1 MLMKFKINNM
11 KKIVFLILSMIVL
24 NVQAQNKFALGI
36 KLGQNFSSVNN
47 VSVDRNAAS
56 FHVGAAAQIGVGP
69 SFSIAPEVILTQTKL
84 ESNPSVLELLNN
96 NALKPETYHLN
107 YLAIPVL
114 AQYKVFKSFIIQAGP
129 QYSILLDQKKDGKET
144 ARLAFNS
151 GEFAIVGGAKLDL
164 GGFFLYG
171 RYVIGMNNI
180 RSATELNNNLGDQST
195 WKTRQ
200 WQLGVGFSL
209 FK

>member
-56 FHVGAAAQIGVGP
+56 FHVGAAAQIGLGP

>member
-84 ESNPSVLELLNN
+84 ESNPSVLELFNN

>member
-1 MLMKFKINNM
+1 M
-11 KKIVFLILSMIVL
+11 KKIVFLIMSMIVL
-24 NVQAQNKFALGI
+24 NAQAQNKFALGI
-36 KLGQNFSSVNN
+36 KLGQNFSSINN
-47 VSVDRNAAS
+47 VNVDRNAAS
-56 FHVGAAAQIGVGP
+56 FHLGATTQIGIGP

-84 ESNPSVLELLNN
+84 ESNPSVSELLGN

-114 AQYKVFKSFIIQAGP
+114 AQYKVFKSFIVQAGP
-129 QYSILLDQKKDGKET
+129 QYSILLDQKKDGKEV

-151 GEFAIVGGAKLDL
+151 GEFAVVGGAKLDMN
-164 GGFFLYG
+164 GFFVYG

-180 RSATELNNNLGDQST
+180 RSANELGNNLGDQST

-209 FK
+209 FNY

>member
-1 MLMKFKINNM
+1 MNTM
-11 KKIVFLILSMIVL
+11 KKIFLFLISMIVL
-24 NVQAQNKFALGI
+24 NAHAQNKFALGI

-47 VSVDRNAAS
+47 VNADHNAAS
-56 FHVGAAAQIGVGP
+56 FHLGATAQIGVGP

-84 ESNPSVLELLNN
+84 EANPSVLELLNN

-114 AQYKVFKSFIIQAGP
+114 AQYKVFKSFIVQAGP
-129 QYSILLDQKKDGKET
+129 QYSILLDQQKDGKET

-180 RSATELNNNLGDQST
+180 RSANELSNNLGDQST

-209 FK
+209 FNY

>member
-1 MLMKFKINNM
+1 M
-11 KKIVFLILSMIVL
+11 KKILFILFSINAL
-24 NVQAQNKFALGI
+24 NAQSQNKFALGI

-47 VSVDRNAAS
+47 VNVDRNAAS
-56 FHVGAAAQIGVGP
+56 FHFGATTQIGIGS

-84 ESNPSVLELLNN
+84 ESNPSILELLSNS
-96 NALKPETYHLN
+96 ALKPETYHLN

-114 AQYKVFKSFIIQAGP
+114 AQYKVFKSFVVQAGP
-129 QYSILLDQKKDGKET
+129 QYSILLDQKKDGKEA
-144 ARLAFNS
+144 ARIAFNT

-164 GGFFLYG
+164 NGFFVYG

-180 RSATELNNNLGDQST
+180 RSADELSSNLGDQST
-195 WKTRQ
+195 WETRQ

-209 FK
+209 FNF

>member
-1 MLMKFKINNM
+1 M
-11 KKIVFLILSMIVL
+11 KKIFLFLLSMMVL
-24 NVQAQNKFALGI
+24 NAQAQNKFALAI

-47 VSVDRNAAS
+47 VNVDHNAAS
-56 FHVGAAAQIGVGP
+56 FHIGASAQIGIGS
-69 SFSIAPEVILTQTKL
+69 SFSITPEVILTQTKL
-84 ESNPSVLELLNN
+84 ESNPSVLELLGNS
-96 NALKPETYHLN
+96 ALKPETYHLN

-114 AQYKVFKSFIIQAGP
+114 AQYKVFKSFTVQAGP
-129 QYSILLDQKKDGKET
+129 QYSILLDQQKDGKES

-180 RSATELNNNLGDQST
+180 RSANELSNNLGDPST

-209 FK
+209 FNF

>member
-1 MLMKFKINNM
+1 M
-11 KKIVFLILSMIVL
+11 KKLFFFLMSIMAL
-24 NVQAQNKFALGI
+24 NAQAQNKFALGI

-47 VSVDRNAAS
+47 VNVDHNAAS
-56 FHVGAAAQIGVGP
+56 FHIGAAAQIGIGP

-84 ESNPSVLELLNN
+84 ESNPNVLELLGNS
-96 NALKPETYHLN
+96 ALKPETYHLN

-114 AQYKVFKSFIIQAGP
+114 AQYKLFKSFIVQAGP
-129 QYSILLDQKKDGKET
+129 QYSILLDQQKDGKET

-151 GEFAIVGGAKLDL
+151 GEFAIVGGAKLNL
-164 GGFFLYG
+164 NGFFVYG

-180 RSATELNNNLGDQST
+180 RSANELSNNLGDQST

-209 FK
+209 FNY

>member
-1 MLMKFKINNM
+1 M
-11 KKIVFLILSMIVL
+11 KKLSVFLISMIVL
-24 NVQAQNKFALGI
+24 NAQAQNKFALGL
-36 KLGQNFSSVNN
+36 KLGQNFSSVDN
-47 VSVDRNAAS
+47 VNVDHNAAS
-56 FHVGAAAQIGVGP
+56 FHVGATAQIGIGN

-84 ESNPSVLELLNN
+84 ESNPSPSELMGNS
-96 NALKPETYHLN
+96 ALKPETYHLN

-114 AQYKVFKSFIIQAGP
+114 AQYKVFKSFMIQAGP
-129 QYSILLDQKKDGKET
+129 QYSILLDQQKDGKET

-164 GGFFLYG
+164 NGFFLYG

-180 RSATELNNNLGDQST
+180 RSASELSTNLSDQST

-200 WQLGVGFSL
+200 WQLGLGFSL
-209 FK
+209 FNF

>member
-1 MLMKFKINNM
+1 MNFM
-11 KKIVFLILSMIVL
+11 KKILLFLISMVVL
-24 NVQAQNKFALGI
+24 NAQAQNKFALGI

-47 VSVDRNAAS
+47 VNVDHNAAS
-56 FHVGAAAQIGVGP
+56 FHLGASAQIGIGP

-84 ESNPSVLELLNN
+84 ESNPSVLELMGNS
-96 NALKPETYHLN
+96 ALKPETYHLN

-114 AQYKVFKSFIIQAGP
+114 AQYKVFKSFIVQAGP
-129 QYSILLDQKKDGKET
+129 QYSILLDQQKDGKET

-180 RSATELNNNLGDQST
+180 RSASELSNNLGDQST

-200 WQLGVGFSL
+200 WQLGVGLSIL
-209 FK
+209 NY

>member
-1 MLMKFKINNM
+1 M
-11 KKIVFLILSMIVL
+11 KKIFFFLMSMIVL
-24 NVQAQNKFALGI
+24 NAQAQNKFALGI

-47 VSVDRNAAS
+47 INVDRNAAS

-69 SFSIAPEVILTQTKL
+69 SFSIAPEVILRQTKL
-84 ESNPSVLELLNN
+84 ESNPSVLELLGNS
-96 NALKPETYHLN
+96 ALKPETYHLN

-114 AQYKVFKSFIIQAGP
+114 AQDKVFKSFIIQAGP
-129 QYSILLDQKKDGKET
+129 QYSILLDQQKDGKEA

-164 GGFFLYG
+164 KGFFLYG

-180 RSATELNNNLGDQST
+180 RSASELSTNLGDQST

-200 WQLGVGFSL
+200 WQLGLGFSL
-209 FK
+209 FNY

>member
-1 MLMKFKINNM
+1 M
-11 KKIVFLILSMIVL
+11 KKIFFFLMSMIVL
-24 NVQAQNKFALGI
+24 NAQAQNKFALGI

-47 VSVDRNAAS
+47 INVDRNAAS

-69 SFSIAPEVILTQTKL
+69 YFSIAPEVILTQTKL
-84 ESNPSVLELLNN
+84 ESNPSVLELLGNS
-96 NALKPETYHLN
+96 ALKPETYHLN
-107 YLAIPVL
+107 CLAIPVL

-129 QYSILLDQKKDGKET
+129 QYSILLDQQKDGKE
-144 ARLAFNS
+144 AVRLAFNS

-164 GGFFLYG
+164 KGFFLYG

-180 RSATELNNNLGDQST
+180 RSASELSTNLGDQST

-200 WQLGVGFSL
+200 WQLGLGFSL
-209 FK
+209 FNY

>member
-1 MLMKFKINNM
+1 M
-11 KKIVFLILSMIVL
+11 KKLFFFLMSLLAL

-47 VSVDRNAAS
+47 VNVDHNAAS
-56 FHVGAAAQIGVGP
+56 FHIGAAAQIGVGS

-107 YLAIPVL
+107 YIAIPVL
-114 AQYKVFKSFIIQAGP
+114 AQYKVFKSFIVQAGP
-129 QYSILLDQKKDGKET
+129 QYSILLDQKKDGKEA
-144 ARLAFNS
+144 AREAFET

-164 GGFFLYG
+164 NGFFLYG

-180 RSATELNNNLGDQST
+180 RSANELNNNLGDQST

-209 FK
+209 FNF

>member
-1 MLMKFKINNM
+1 M
-11 KKIVFLILSMIVL
+11 KKLFILLMSL
-24 NVQAQNKFALGI
+24 WAFNAQAQNKFALGI

-47 VSVDRNAAS
+47 VNVDHNAAS
-56 FHVGAAAQIGVGP
+56 FHIGAAAQIGLGP

-84 ESNPSVLELLNN
+84 ESNPNVLELLGN

-107 YLAIPVL
+107 YLAIPIL
-114 AQYKVFKSFIIQAGP
+114 AQYKVFKSFIVQAGP
-129 QYSILLDQKKDGKET
+129 QYSIFLDQKKDGIES

-164 GGFFLYG
+164 NGFFLYG

-180 RSATELNNNLGDQST
+180 RSAAELSNNLADQST

-209 FK
+209 FNY

>member
-1 MLMKFKINNM
+1 M

>member
-1 MLMKFKINNM
+1 M
-11 KKIVFLILSMIVL
+11 KKLFFFLMSLLAL

-47 VSVDRNAAS
+47 VNVDRSAAS
-56 FHVGAAAQIGVGP
+56 FHVGAAAQIGVGS

-107 YLAIPVL
+107 YIAIPVL
-114 AQYKVFKSFIIQAGP
+114 AQYKPFKSLVLQSGP
-129 QYSILLDQKKDGKET
+129 QYSILLDQQKDGKEA
-144 ARLAFNS
+144 ARLAFET

-164 GGFFLYG
+164 NGFFLYG

-180 RSATELNNNLGDQST
+180 RSANELSSNLGDQST

>member
-1 MLMKFKINNM
+1 M
-11 KKIVFLILSMIVL
+11 KKIFFFLMSMIVL
-24 NVQAQNKFALGI
+24 NAQAQNKFALGI

-47 VSVDRNAAS
+47 INVDRNAAS

-84 ESNPSVLELLNN
+84 ESNPSVLELLGNS
-96 NALKPETYHLN
+96 ALKPETYHLN

-129 QYSILLDQKKDGKET
+129 QYSILLDQQKDGKE
-144 ARLAFNS
+144 AVRLAFNS

-164 GGFFLYG
+164 KGFFLYG

-180 RSATELNNNLGDQST
+180 RSASELSTNLGDQST

-200 WQLGVGFSL
+200 WQLGLGFSL
-209 FK
+209 FNY

>member
-1 MLMKFKINNM
+1 M
-11 KKIVFLILSMIVL
+11 KKIVFLILSIIVL

-47 VSVDRNAAS
+47 VNVDHNAAS
-56 FHVGAAAQIGVGP
+56 FHIGAAAQIGVGP

-84 ESNPSVLELLNN
+84 ESNPNVLELLGNS
-96 NALKPETYHLN
+96 ALKPETYHLN

-114 AQYKVFKSFIIQAGP
+114 AQYKVFKSFIVQAGP
-129 QYSILLDQKKDGKET
+129 QYSILLDQKKDGKEA

-164 GGFFLYG
+164 NGFFLYG

-209 FK
+209 FNY

>member
-1 MLMKFKINNM
+1 M
-11 KKIVFLILSMIVL
+11 KKIFFFLMSMIVL
-24 NVQAQNKFALGI
+24 NAQAQNKFALGI

-47 VSVDRNAAS
+47 INVDRNAAS

-84 ESNPSVLELLNN
+84 ESNPSVLELLGNS
-96 NALKPETYHLN
+96 ALKPETYHLN

-129 QYSILLDQKKDGKET
+129 QYSILLDQQKDGKEA
-144 ARLAFNS
+144 ARLDFNS

-164 GGFFLYG
+164 KGFFLYG

-180 RSATELNNNLGDQST
+180 RSASELSTNLGDQST

-200 WQLGVGFSL
+200 WQLGLGFSL
-209 FK
+209 FNY